1 MTRELKT
8 QKQAL
13 KEPLGTFYHPTKNTY
28 RTGACEIGKVM
39 KKGYKK
45 QVNNKNIYIDPVC
58 IKNKG
63 KPGIL
68 IDKKNKN
75 KIIEDKKMEK
85 YIKEIHKTSY
95 RSVIMKLYGDLRK
108 KEISS
113 TNMKNLEKDIEMLK
127 KWRINNP
134 NKTKDKKKDTARVT
148 ARVTA
153 KDKTKDKKLNKKI
166 NKNLNNNNK
175 KDNIKALNKK
185 NLFKNN
191 NIHNEKLFKSSLKEF
206 QKNLETDFLPEHKK
220 NKSNNKIKE
229 LSTKEILNLIKND

>member
-28 RTGACEIGKVM
+28 RTGACEIGTVM

-45 QVNNKNIYIDPVC
+45 QVNNKSIYIDPIC

-108 KEISS
+108 KEISP
-113 TNMKNLEKDIEMLK
+113 TNIKNLEKDIEMLK

-134 NKTKDKKKDTARVT
+134 NKTKDKTKNKT
-148 ARVTA
+148 
-153 KDKTKDKKLNKKI
+153 KDKTKDKNLNKKI
-166 NKNLNNNNK
+166 NKNSNNNK